1 MDADSAAA
9 NILEVLVPIVGI
21 VLVATPIVSAALK
34 HRWLG
39 PIAAIVG
46 VGAAVVVFKVEPSPE
61 FQDTALFWVI
71 EKLLNIGAP
80 VGIGLMLFSAIRPAR
95 EGSWW
100 NQRYGT
106 KSRCLDDDLTA

>member
-1 MDADSAAA
+1 MDADSIAA
-9 NILEVLVPIVGI
+9 NILEVLVPIVGV
-21 VLVATPIVSAALK
+21 VLVATPIVIAALK
-34 HRWLG
+34 RRWLG
-39 PIAAIVG
+39 PIAAIAG
-46 VGAAVVVFKVEPSPE
+46 VGAAIVVFKVEPSPE

-71 EKLLNIGAP
+71 EKLLNIGMP

-106 KSRCLDDDLTA
+106 KNRWLGDDLTA